1 VSARRDQNTGR
12 HIWDGIESVTGV
24 PMRALPRGVRQVA
37 LRSGRWKDIAT
48 TEGAE
53 ELYDREADP
62 AETTD
67 LSPRRPAELRRCR
80 ALLRQRL
87 GELPLTTL
95 DAGELTPEMREELEA
110 HGYL

>member
-1 VSARRDQNTGR
+1 
-12 HIWDGIESVTGV
+12 
-24 PMRALPRGVRQVA
+24 MRALPRGGRQFAV
-37 LRSGRWKDIAT
+37 RSGRWKYIAT

-53 ELYDREADP
+53 ELYDLEADP

-67 LSPRRPAELRRCR
+67 LSSRRPAELRRCR

-87 GELPLTTL
+87 AELPLTVL
-95 DAGELTPEMREELEA
+95 DAGELTPEMKEELEA